1 VFPQQEQPEEIN
13 INIAMDE
20 LQAKHRKEQ
29 RELQSRITQKKKNAT
44 KKTRK
49 GVNDECEI
57 LERELKERQEAELNT
72 PNDEEVA
79 NDIKALDLNGNNED
93 EDERSDSHHG
103 QTPPPAEPLT
113 LHTTITAQAST
124 TPSNIAPRKRN
135 RQKDRLARRTAE
147 QDAAITAAEAEAAD
161 MPDARE
167 LELKSMAEHREK
179 LQLDETAI
187 RPDGHCLY
195 SAIAASLPTER
206 VKDSGPYS
214 LGYQNVRHVAAG
226 FIAAHPD
233 DFAAFLEEDVEAY
246 VRKVRETSEWGG
258 AVELQAL
265 SRAYGVR
272 INVLQGDGRVE
283 SIGEG
288 GKGEEVCLAY
298 YRHSFG
304 LGEHY
309 NALKKR
315 EP

>member
-1 VFPQQEQPEEIN
+1 
-13 INIAMDE
+13 MDE
-20 LQAKHRKEQ
+20 LQAKHHKEQ

-57 LERELKERQEAELNT
+57 LERELKERQKAELNT
-72 PNDEEVA
+72 LKDEEVV
-79 NDIKALDLNGNNED
+79 NDVNALDLNGINED
-93 EDERSDSHHG
+93 EDGRSDSHHN
-103 QTPPPAEPLT
+103 QTPPTEPLT
-113 LHTTITAQAST
+113 LHTTITSQASS
-124 TPSNIAPRKRN
+124 TPSSTAPRKRN
-135 RQKDRLARRTAE
+135 RQKDRLARRTAD
-147 QDAAITAAEAEAAD
+147 QDAAIMAAEAEAAD

-195 SAIAASLPTER
+195 SAIAASLPTAT

-226 FIAAHPD
+226 FIATHPD
-233 DFAAFLEEDVEAY
+233 DFAAFLEEDVEGY

-265 SRAYGVR
+265 SKAYGVR

-283 SIGEG
+283 SIGEEG
-288 GKGEEVCLAY
+288 EGKEMWLAY

-309 NALKKR
+309 NALRKR